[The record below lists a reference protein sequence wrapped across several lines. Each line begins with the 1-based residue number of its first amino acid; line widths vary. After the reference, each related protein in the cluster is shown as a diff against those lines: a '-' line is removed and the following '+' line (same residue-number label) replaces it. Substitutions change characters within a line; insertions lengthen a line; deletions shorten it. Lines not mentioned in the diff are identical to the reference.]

1 MIDPRLPTFPP
12 CLECGLLAVLGK
24 GVEARLIDL
33 IDFPIGKGDRDGAGI
48 LEIDGLSRNR
58 RALNAPR
65 PVSSSTA
72 GSANPLMEIA
82 CHQIGIR

>member
-33 IDFPIGKGDRDGAGI
+33 IDFPIGKGRRDA
-48 LEIDGLSRNR
+48 R
-58 RALNAPR
+58 RLP
-65 PVSSSTA
+65 
-72 GSANPLMEIA
+72 
-82 CHQIGIR
+82 IRIEFQECMPGG